1 MDSRVRMKRREQ
13 KLSIV
18 DVIHEDT
25 TPNAAG
31 RAASRTASPSAATWE
46 SVVLDVRVSTRIH
59 GATTSCS
66 VETAEQANRTEQ
78 RFP

>member
-1 MDSRVRMKRREQ
+1 MKRREQ

-18 DVIHEDT
+18 AVTREDT
-25 TPNAAG
+25 TPDAAG
-31 RAASRTASPSAATWE
+31 RAASRTALPSAATWE
-46 SVVLDVRVSTRIH
+46 SVVLDVRAATRIH

-66 VETAEQANRTEQ
+66 VETAKQANRTEQ